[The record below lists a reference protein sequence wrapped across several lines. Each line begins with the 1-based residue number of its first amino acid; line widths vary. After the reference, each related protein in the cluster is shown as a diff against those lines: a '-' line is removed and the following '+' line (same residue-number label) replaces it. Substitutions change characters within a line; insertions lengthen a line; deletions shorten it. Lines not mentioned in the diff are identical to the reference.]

1 MSVWWIITSMTTS
14 SRGRGSPQLTVVLPP
29 LLLETRDC
37 SLDTKSSLLEHLH
50 RGFCIA
56 VTLGEDWEDLKL
68 CSYKVTK
75 QHLKYIWNL
84 FEIYFKSMY
93 LKYISNLF
101 EIDFKSIWNVVQHF
115 KSILNLH
122 LTTYSTMVPNPSKMA
137 FFLQWKINAKIS
149 NISFFSNLWETNLP
163 SGKIWSCA
171 SAMNIF
177 QIFSQIFILFEIFFN
192 TWRGL

>member
-1 MSVWWIITSMTTS
+1 MLQIITSMTTS
-14 SRGRGSPQLTVVLPP
+14 SRGRSPPTTYCCPSSTATWNQS
-29 LLLETRDC
+29 

-84 FEIYFKSMY
+84 FEIHFKSMY

-149 NISFFSNLWETNLP
+149 TISFFSNLWETKLP
-163 SGKIWSCA
+163 SWRIWSYN
-171 SAMNIF
+171 SAINIF
-177 QIFSQIFILFEIFFN
+177 QIFSQVFNLFYIFFN
-192 TWRGL
+192 TWRRL